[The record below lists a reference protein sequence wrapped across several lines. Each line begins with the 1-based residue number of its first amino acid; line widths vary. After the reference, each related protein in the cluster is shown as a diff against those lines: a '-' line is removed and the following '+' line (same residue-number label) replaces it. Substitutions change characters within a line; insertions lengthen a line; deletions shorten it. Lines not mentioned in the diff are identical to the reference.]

1 MWAIWSAKIIDWAS
15 GAGAKVVGAAAVAL
29 SFIYIHKSAQRKAAK
44 QAVKD
49 ERQRIETVSRV
60 KKQEIRKQ
68 ADEID
73 KDNAGTER
81 ADLRYRMRQQA
92 TDRDS
97 R

>member
-1 MWAIWSAKIIDWAS
+1 MATIWAQVVAWA
-15 GAGAKVVGAAAVAL
+15 GKAGAKVAGVAAVIV
-29 SFIYIHKSAQRKAAK
+29 SFLYIHHSAKRKAAK
-44 QAVKD
+44 QAVKQ
-49 ERQRIETVSRV
+49 ERQRIDTVAQV

-73 KDNAGTER
+73 KDNAGADRT
-81 ADLRYRMRQQA
+81 DLRYRMRQQA